1 MEAKNQEFKTK
12 EQNIQINNNNSKG
25 ENDMTK
31 QSELTAETS
40 GTDNG
45 ESKKDIK
52 EATNP
57 STEAV
62 DENSVIPEKDDTP
75 SAKVEPESAIS
86 WDFAVTADST
96 ALCEITDIII
106 DDDGDQFGDSDL
118 MDEVDAFLAGEI
130 KFESD
135 KHKLQAGQELLR
147 KFYAQYN
154 RAWSGVKGTFAEYAV
169 SMGVFLIALKS
180 LMKACGEKWEPWAA
194 INLPFMSPRTR
205 QAFMQLGKV
214 PGIEN
219 HLYFGKERLVLLAGA
234 VKGMDGD
241 DPIGDFLKTY
251 ELAFNPEEE
260 INLDAYKDA
269 VDLALFH
276 KRLKKAGI
284 STKME
289 SLKKYQADGN
299 KVSSGLIE
307 RLKAVQAGKGDP
319 NEYLENPLDDGDYKD
334 REKAKSFKKV
344 ATSLVGT
351 INWIAGHEEFI
362 RQVDVSMIDE
372 LTTELS
378 KLKQLVIEA
387 EAAKTKQ

>member
-1 MEAKNQEFKTK
+1 
-12 EQNIQINNNNSKG
+12 
-25 ENDMTK
+25 
-31 QSELTAETS
+31 
-40 GTDNG
+40 
-45 ESKKDIK
+45 
-52 EATNP
+52 
-57 STEAV
+57 
-62 DENSVIPEKDDTP
+62 
-75 SAKVEPESAIS
+75 
-86 WDFAVTADST
+86 
-96 ALCEITDIII
+96 
-106 DDDGDQFGDSDL
+106 
-118 MDEVDAFLAGEI
+118 
-130 KFESD
+130 
-135 KHKLQAGQELLR
+135 
-147 KFYAQYN
+147 
-154 RAWSGVKGTFAEYAV
+154 
-169 SMGVFLIALKS
+169 LKS

-194 INLPFMSPRTR
+194 INLPFMSQRTR

-251 ELAFNPEEE
+251 DLAFNPEEE
-260 INLDAYKDA
+260 IDLDAYKEA
-269 VDLALFH
+269 VDLAIFH
-276 KRLKKAGI
+276 KRLKKADI
-284 STKME
+284 NVKME

-319 NEYLENPLDDGDYKD
+319 NEYLENPLDDDDYKD

-387 EAAKTKQ
+387 EAAESKQ

>member
-1 MEAKNQEFKTK
+1 MEVKNQESKTQ
-12 EQNIQINNNNSKG
+12 EQNIQINNNIKG

-45 ESKKDIK
+45 KSKKDMK

-62 DENSVIPEKDDTP
+62 DENSVVPEKDDTP
-75 SAKVEPESAIS
+75 STEVESEPTIP

-96 ALCEITDIII
+96 SLCEISNIIVE
-106 DDDGDQFGDSDL
+106 DDGDQFGDSDL

-130 KFESD
+130 KFESN
-135 KHKLQAGQELLR
+135 KHRLRAGQELLR

-154 RAWSGVKGTFAEYAV
+154 RAWSGIKGTFAEYAV
-169 SMGVFLIALKS
+169 SLGIFLIALKAM
-180 LMKACGEKWEPWAA
+180 MKACGEKWEPWAA

-214 PGIEN
+214 PAIEN

-251 ELAFNPEEE
+251 DLAFNPEEE

-299 KVSSGLIE
+299 KISSGLIE
-307 RLKAVQAGKGDP
+307 RLRAVQAGKGDP
-319 NEYLENPLDDGDYKD
+319 NEYLENPLDDDDYKD

-387 EAAKTKQ
+387 EAAETKQ

>member
-12 EQNIQINNNNSKG
+12 EQNIQINNNNNKG
-25 ENDMTK
+25 EKDMTK
-31 QSELTAETS
+31 QSELTAETR
-40 GTDNG
+40 GTDNS

-75 SAKVEPESAIS
+75 SAEVEPKSAIS

-96 ALCEITDIII
+96 TLCGISNIIVE
-106 DDDGDQFGDSDL
+106 DDGDQFGDSEL

-135 KHKLQAGQELLR
+135 KLKLRAGQELLR

-169 SMGVFLIALKS
+169 SLGIFLIALKS

-205 QAFMQLGKV
+205 QAFMQIGKV

-219 HLYFGKERLVLLAGA
+219 HLYFGKERLVFLARA

-319 NEYLENPLDDGDYKD
+319 NEYLENPLDDSDYKD

-362 RQVDVSMIDE
+362 RQVDLSMIDE

-387 EAAKTKQ
+387 EAAETKQ